1 MAQDTRYRATLL
13 ASIICILIPKLCE
26 ILYSCLITTHTKALQ
41 SETTLVKHLSQ
52 PPPSHKGSLRGAGQ
66 GGGGGHPPCSDLL
79 GSSDCNSRC
88 RNNNV
93 LANQLFPPS
102 DLSVYLNNA
111 IRNVNISAIYI

>member
-1 MAQDTRYRATLL
+1 MDLEVTTERQFYKPRL
-13 ASIICILIPKLCE
+13 ILRWNVQPW
-26 ILYSCLITTHTKALQ
+26 TK
-41 SETTLVKHLSQ
+41 
-52 PPPSHKGSLRGAGQ
+52 PSP
-66 GGGGGHPPCSDLL
+66 PPCSDLL